1 MGKRGTQ
8 PRHKLEMSRNPQE
21 IFREKKNK
29 NTIPWV
35 VAPEIGSTLYLLSGY
50 RYYNYFFL

>member
-8 PRHKLEMSRNPQE
+8 PRHKLEMSRYPQE

>member
-21 IFREKKNK
+21 IFREKKQKHNPLGGGTR
-29 NTIPWV
+29 NWLNPLFTEWLQI
-35 VAPEIGSTLYLLSGY
+35 L
-50 RYYNYFFL
+50 